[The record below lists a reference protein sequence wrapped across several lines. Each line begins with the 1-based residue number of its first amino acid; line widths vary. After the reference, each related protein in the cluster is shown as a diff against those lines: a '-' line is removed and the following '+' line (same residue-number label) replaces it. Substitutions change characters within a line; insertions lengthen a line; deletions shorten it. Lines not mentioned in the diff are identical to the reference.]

1 MVWRPKIR
9 RLYRYFRMGHALVDV
24 LTVVFKGSNK
34 SNGDNGRNILTI
46 GPFYE
51 YGRVCVILLPD
62 FNSN

>member
-1 MVWRPKIR
+1 
-9 RLYRYFRMGHALVDV
+9 MGHALVDV